1 MIIDPVPPI
10 HDINIVVEDNCN
22 NCCFPWRRKK
32 ESPEKDKIQE
42 VAKEIISQKDKCE
55 G

>member
-22 NCCFPWRRKK
+22 NCCLPWRIKK
-32 ESPEKDKIQE
+32 DSQTKDKTEI
-42 VAKEIISQKDKCE
+42 VAKEIISNTPSQK
-55 G
+55 